1 MIKNIVFDMGQV
13 LIGFDP
19 DKIIRAFFDDEADIP
34 LIRKEIFDSSLWKDL
49 DRGTLTEQ
57 DLIPIVQERF
67 PQRFHSGAEQ
77 LLLHWREHMTQPD
90 AVPCLAAELKK
101 AGYSLYLL
109 SNAGKSMF
117 EFNEKLPVLREFSGT
132 LLSAEVQLLKP
143 DPEIYQVFFKRFSL
157 KPEECFFIDDMPA
170 NIEAGRSLGMEGFR
184 YTGEIEPLRA
194 ALRCAGVNI

>member
-1 MIKNIVFDMGQV
+1 MIRNIVFDMGQV
-13 LIGFDP
+13 LTGFDP
-19 DKIIRAFFDDEADIP
+19 NEIIRVFFDHEADIP
-34 LIRKEIFDSSLWKDL
+34 LIRKEIFESSLWQDL

-57 DLIPIVQERF
+57 DLIPIVKERL

-77 LLLHWREHMTQPD
+77 LLLHWREHMIQLH
-90 AVPCLAAELKK
+90 AVPQLAIELKK
-101 AGYSLYLL
+101 AGYPLYLL

-117 EFNEKLPVLREFSGT
+117 EFKEKLPVLREFSGI
-132 LLSAEVQLLKP
+132 LFSAEVLLLKP
-143 DPEIYQVFFKRFSL
+143 DPKIYQAFFERFSL
-157 KPEECFFIDDMPA
+157 KPEECFFIDDMSA